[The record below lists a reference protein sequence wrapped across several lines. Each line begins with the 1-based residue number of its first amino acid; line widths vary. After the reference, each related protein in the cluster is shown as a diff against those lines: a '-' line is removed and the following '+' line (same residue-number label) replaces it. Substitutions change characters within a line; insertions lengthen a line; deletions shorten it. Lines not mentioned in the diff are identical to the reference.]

1 MADSQVCYAN
11 HQSQSQKFYRASAA
25 VPPNGGA
32 RIAAVNFQLQQLRS
46 SRSSQRTA
54 TAARISLPPQP
65 LGCWS
70 RSHKRRAASFVRKRD
85 RDRTSQGIT
94 RGSERQRILAVPAN
108 RGTEHPSPAKP
119 LLGRPLLKQP
129 DRPPPSQRQTRRRAR
144 ES

>member
-1 MADSQVCYAN
+1 MADSQVCYVN
-11 HQSQSQKFYRASAA
+11 HQPKSQKFYRASAA

-54 TAARISLPPQP
+54 TAAGISLPPQP
-65 LGCWS
+65 LGVWS
-70 RSHKRRAASFVRKRD
+70 RSHKRRAATFVRKPD

-119 LLGRPLLKQP
+119 PNRRQLLKQP
-129 DRPPPSQRQTRRRAR
+129 DRPDRCQR
-144 ES
+144 